1 MQSHKIQEKEGAIL
15 VKMRIKE
22 LCKMK
27 DLPRRYLVDQLNVES
42 STVDKWFTGENIPR
56 ADKLPKLA
64 QLLGCT
70 IDELFEKEA

>member
-1 MQSHKIQEKEGAIL
+1 M
-15 VKMRIKE
+15 VKMRIRE
-22 LCKMK
+22 LCEAKG
-27 DLPRRYLVDQLNVES
+27 LTQRYLADQLNIDN
-42 STVDKWFTGENIPR
+42 STVNKWIVGENIPR

>member
-1 MQSHKIQEKEGAIL
+1 
-15 VKMRIKE
+15 
-22 LCKMK
+22 MK
-27 DLPRRYLVDQLNVES
+27 GLPRRYLVDQLNIDS

-56 ADKLPKLA
+56 ADKLPRLA

>member
-1 MQSHKIQEKEGAIL
+1 M

-22 LCKMK
+22 LCEAKG
-27 DLPRRYLVDQLNVES
+27 LTQRYLADQLNIDN
-42 STVDKWFTGENIPR
+42 STVNKWIVGENIPR

-64 QLLGCT
+64 RLLSCT